1 MPYLNWKEHR
11 IGHSMEH
18 TGSGSG
24 RADGLSVAR
33 MQLDLDSAELEVLVQ
48 QLEQVFAPAEQS
60 GSAGNES
67 HFSSMAAELRVDL
80 PDQWIVF
87 WKKRASDT
95 RLLLAHPQEDEWV
108 ATAALEETHGQN
120 LVSALKKLSSGQGIS
135 IHELGADL
143 YESGSV
149 NNLELR
155 LTLK

>member
-1 MPYLNWKEHR
+1 
-11 IGHSMEH
+11 MEH
-18 TGSGSG
+18 TSSGSS
-24 RADGLSVAR
+24 RADGLPVAR

-60 GSAGNES
+60 PSTATEG
-67 HFSSMAAELRVDL
+67 HFSSMVPELRVDL

-95 RLLLAHPQEDEWV
+95 RLLLAHPEKDEWV
-108 ATAALEETHGQN
+108 ATAALEETHGLN
-120 LVSALKKLSSGQGIS
+120 LVSALKKLSPGDGIS